1 MYDNSTPI
9 GGKVSNGRGNFVS
22 SSKSNPCPVCGRTKD
37 GDCRI
42 SNDGK
47 MVLCHQNFDNAKT
60 QQTNLW
66 HYDGTSS
73 DGRCG
78 VYVFKEPTTKSI
90 RPKATRYWYYPDRNG
105 SPLIRVVR
113 VDDGKGKKKVWQEH
127 WDKNTESWVK
137 GWGDVARASIPIYR
151 YREVREAIAQRK
163 PIYTVEGEPCADIL
177 WKLGLA
183 ATTNIGGGTQF
194 TLTDSGDLQGAELIV
209 IVPDRDEKGIEHA
222 EKVAEY
228 FPQPPLWLYPFPESK
243 VWENLPKDHGL
254 DIADWIEHNKLT
266 AEDIVKMIGEKR
278 VFKTPAP
285 APQTVSNVV
294 PLRVPQSPDVS
305 ELGEEVEAL
314 LDSDLKKSQ
323 LQLKISELAQKF
335 RIPSADVWKIYRD
348 REEELEQEANKEDV
362 RIGVEQL
369 LASKSASVKL
379 SEIFPESLAA
389 PIEEVA
395 RRMNLKP
402 ECYALALITGISR
415 FLKNGSSTMLVEEWN
430 RYRCRT
436 HGYFGVMIA
445 EASQMKTPVLNAM
458 IADPLAAM
466 RENNK
471 KKFEAQK
478 KAYEVEFEQWKNSK
492 DEDKGP
498 APDAPVEKFAY
509 ITKATWEGIA
519 GMVGRAPTQGILW
532 LCDELAGFFNS
543 ANQYRSG
550 KGSDKEDLL
559 ECWSGNGAVIAR
571 AAGTTVNVGAV
582 SLSIYGN
589 IQPKVLAPFLGDGS
603 DDNGTFARF
612 DFVQQPPSL
621 TQITL
626 GLPKIDINPMLQAL
640 YERVDAI
647 SITEF
652 ALDEEAKKLFVDY
665 YNHCQRLRLNHL
677 KQGMRAMLGKAAEK
691 VGRVATILHCI
702 HAAHLGSEVSQ
713 KIPASRVKAA
723 IKWVEYT
730 TQQALSINIEVCGPD
745 ALESNLAK
753 IISLAERKGGTV
765 SARDVSKSFTAK
777 YRPSAQEIREWFTE
791 LATLNYGDIT
801 TQGQSFLFSLTKL
814 PPLPPVSW
822 EVDTA
827 RVTSGGNVNP
837 TLPPLPPP
845 SNIFT
850 PNLCSSG
857 GKWGQSGGNT
867 TPTPKSLPDMDL
879 NPSGGNG
886 GNFSPSA
893 ETTQPSML
901 SCNTEPAEFAE
912 QIRKA
917 IANFDRS
924 LAIQVSRALKDK
936 IKLRKEVRAALTVEE
951 FENLRLLVTAGFVKG
966 TRVKYVG
973 HPRYAEQFEGLELV
987 VDSID
992 AHLQISC
999 LKPDG
1004 YLTGKLKPEEL
1015 EKL

>member
-1 MYDNSTPI
+1 MNSNSDNGQSTSRALLR
-9 GGKVSNGRGNFVS
+9 VSKTS
-22 SSKSNPCPVCGRTKD
+22 PCPHCGKPDWCYFIGELSVCNREQPPATGWEATSKADR
-37 GDCRI
+37 
-42 SNDGK
+42 DGK
-47 MVLCHQNFDNAKT
+47 IYYAPIREK
-60 QQTNLW
+60 
-66 HYDGTSS
+66 
-73 DGRCG
+73 
-78 VYVFKEPTTKSI
+78 KAI
-90 RPKATRYWYYPDRNG
+90 RPRQTRYWEYPARDG
-105 SPLIRVVR
+105 SSLVRVVR
-113 VDDGKGKKKVWQEH
+113 FDDGKGGKSGKGDADWHQEH
-127 WDKNTESWVK
+127 WGKCKPTRQIGWVVGTK
-137 GWGDVARASIPIYR
+137 DVPREDIPIYR
-151 YREVREAIAQRK
+151 YAEVRKAIANNEF
-163 PIYTVEGEPCADIL
+163 IFIAEGEDNVDRL
-177 WKLGLA
+177 WALGFA
-183 ATTNIGGGTQF
+183 ATCNIGG
-194 TLTDSGDLQGAELIV
+194 SGKWRESDTRDLEGARGVV
-209 IVPDRDEKGIEHA
+209 IIPDRDEPGIKHA
-222 EKVAEY
+222 ELLNQE
-228 FPQPPLWLYPFPESK
+228 FPHALWLYPFPNSK
-243 VWENLPKDHGL
+243 AWENLPKSKGL
-254 DIADWIEHNKLT
+254 DIADWIEQHQIT
-266 AEDIVKMIGEKR
+266 ADDIKAAIGEKK
-278 VFKTPAP
+278 VFN
-285 APQTVSNVV
+285 APQAANVIR
-294 PLRVPQSPDVS
+294 PPQFQVPQIS
-305 ELGEEVEAL
+305 ELGGEIEAL
-314 LDSDLKKSQ
+314 LNSDLKKSQ

-335 RIPSADVWKIYRD
+335 RMTSADVWKIYRE
-348 REEELEQEANKEDV
+348 REQELEQEASQEDTK
-362 RIGVEQL
+362 IGIDQL
-369 LASKSASVKL
+369 LASQAASVKL
-379 SEIFPESLAA
+379 SEIFPESLAK
-389 PIEEVA
+389 PIEIVA
-395 RRMNLKP
+395 TRMNLKP
-402 ECYALALITGISR
+402 ECYALALISGVSR

-436 HGYFGVMIA
+436 LGYFGAMIA

-466 RENNK
+466 RENNQ

-612 DFVQQPPSL
+612 DFVQQPPAL

-626 GLPKIDINPMLQAL
+626 GLSKIDINPMLQAL

-647 SITEF
+647 PVTEF
-652 ALDEEAKKLFVDY
+652 ALDEEARILFVDY
-665 YNHCQRLRLNHL
+665 YNHCQRLRLNHP

-702 HAAHLGSEVSQ
+702 HAAHLGGEVSPE
-713 KIPASRVKAA
+713 IPASRVRAA

-730 TQQALSINIEVCGPD
+730 TQQALSINIEVCSPD

-753 IISLAERKGGTV
+753 IILLAERKGGTV

-801 TQGQSFLFSLTKL
+801 TQGQSLLFSLTKL
-814 PPLPPVSW
+814 PPLPPVGW
-822 EVDTA
+822 EVDTVS
-827 RVTSGGNVNP
+827 VTSGGNVTP
-837 TLPPLPPP
+837 SVPPLPPP

-850 PNLCSSG
+850 PNSYSSG

-867 TPTPKSLPDMDL
+867 TPTPKSLSDMDL

-893 ETTQPSML
+893 ETSQPSTL
-901 SCNTEPAEFAE
+901 SCTTKPAEFVE
-912 QIRKA
+912 QIKKA
-917 IANFDRS
+917 ITNFDRS

-936 IKLRKEVRAALTVEE
+936 IQLRKQVRAALTVEE
-951 FENLRLLVTAGFVKG
+951 FDNFRLLVTAGFVKG

-973 HPRYAEQFEGLELV
+973 DPKYAEQFEGLELV

-992 AHLQISC
+992 AYSQISC

-1015 EKL
+1015 EKF